1 MNDKNLVPISSREA
15 REIKQMGK
23 KGGKNSVIA
32 RRKKKEEA
40 KQNEKLVDILKKVIF
55 SEVKS
60 EVVKKKIK
68 ELGIEGS
75 NYFTALC
82 AVSTTKAMQKGD
94 FNVIFKMI
102 ELIDKSNL
110 NSFQTEENES
120 FNNLI
125 GAIKN
130 VRKIEPEAE

>member
-1 MNDKNLVPISSREA
+1 MNEKNLIPQNLRPLRE
-15 REIKQMGK
+15 RKE
-23 KGGKNSVIA
+23 IA
-32 RRKKKEEA
+32 RKGAIKSNEVQKKKKEEA

-110 NSFQTEENES
+110 NSFQTEESES

-130 VRKIEPEAE
+130 VRKIKPEAK

>member
-1 MNDKNLVPISSREA
+1 M
-15 REIKQMGK
+15 
-23 KGGKNSVIA
+23 
-32 RRKKKEEA
+32 
-40 KQNEKLVDILKKVIF
+40 VDILKKVIF

-60 EVVKKKIK
+60 EIVKKKIK

-110 NSFQTEENES
+110 NSFQTEESES

-130 VRKIEPEAE
+130 VRKIEPETE

>member
-1 MNDKNLVPISSREA
+1 MNEKNLIPQNLRPLRE
-15 REIKQMGK
+15 RKE
-23 KGGKNSVIA
+23 IA
-32 RRKKKEEA
+32 RKGAIKSNEVQKKKKEEA

-94 FNVIFKMI
+94 FNVIFKII

-110 NSFQTEENES
+110 NSFQTEESES

-130 VRKIEPEAE
+130 VRKIEPESE

>member
-110 NSFQTEENES
+110 NSFQNEESES

-130 VRKIEPEAE
+130 VRKIEPETE

>member
-1 MNDKNLVPISSREA
+1 MNEKNLIPQNLRPLRE
-15 REIKQMGK
+15 RKE
-23 KGGKNSVIA
+23 IA
-32 RRKKKEEA
+32 RKGAIKSNEVQKKKKEEA

-68 ELGIEGS
+68 ELGIKGS

-110 NSFQTEENES
+110 NSFQTEESES

-130 VRKIEPEAE
+130 VKKIEPEAE

>member
-1 MNDKNLVPISSREA
+1 MNEKNLIPQNLRPLRE
-15 REIKQMGK
+15 RKE
-23 KGGKNSVIA
+23 IA
-32 RRKKKEEA
+32 RKGAIKSNEIQKKKKEEA

-60 EVVKKKIK
+60 EIVKKKIK

-110 NSFQTEENES
+110 NSFQTEESES

>member
-1 MNDKNLVPISSREA
+1 MNEKNLVPISSREA

-40 KQNEKLVDILKKVIF
+40 QQSQKLVDILKKVIF

>member
-1 MNDKNLVPISSREA
+1 MNEKNLVPISSREA

-60 EVVKKKIK
+60 EIVKKKIK

-110 NSFQTEENES
+110 NSSQTEENES

-125 GAIKN
+125 GTIKN

>member
-1 MNDKNLVPISSREA
+1 MNEKNLVPISSREA

-40 KQNEKLVDILKKVIF
+40 NQNEKLVDILKKVIF

-110 NSFQTEENES
+110 NTSQTEENES

-130 VRKIEPEAE
+130 VRKIESEAE

>member
-110 NSFQTEENES
+110 NSFQNEESES

>member
-1 MNDKNLVPISSREA
+1 MIPQNLRPLRE
-15 REIKQMGK
+15 RKE
-23 KGGKNSVIA
+23 IA
-32 RRKKKEEA
+32 RKGAIKSNEVQKKKKEEA

-110 NSFQTEENES
+110 NSFQTEESES

-130 VRKIEPEAE
+130 VRKIKPEAK

>member
-1 MNDKNLVPISSREA
+1 MNEKNLIPQNLRPLRE
-15 REIKQMGK
+15 RKE
-23 KGGKNSVIA
+23 IA
-32 RRKKKEEA
+32 RKGAIKSNEIQKKKKEEA

-110 NSFQTEENES
+110 NSFQTEESES

>member
-1 MNDKNLVPISSREA
+1 MNEKNLIPFTKRTPREHS
-15 REIKQMGK
+15 KLSKMGAK
-23 KGGKNSVIA
+23 KSNEVQK
-32 RRKKKEEA
+32 KKKEEA

-110 NSFQTEENES
+110 NSFQTEESES

-130 VRKIEPEAE
+130 VRKTELNLI

>member
-1 MNDKNLVPISSREA
+1 MNEKNLIPQNLRPLRE
-15 REIKQMGK
+15 RKE
-23 KGGKNSVIA
+23 IA
-32 RRKKKEEA
+32 RKGAIKSNEIQKKKKEEA

-110 NSFQTEENES
+110 NSSQTEENES

-130 VRKIEPEAE
+130 VRKIEPETE

>member
-60 EVVKKKIK
+60 EVVKKKIQ

-110 NSFQTEENES
+110 NSFQTEESES

-130 VRKIEPEAE
+130 VRKIEPETE

>member
-1 MNDKNLVPISSREA
+1 MNEKNLIPQNLRPLRE
-15 REIKQMGK
+15 RKE
-23 KGGKNSVIA
+23 IA
-32 RRKKKEEA
+32 RKGAIKSNEIQKKKKEEA

-82 AVSTTKAMQKGD
+82 AVSTPKAMQKGD

-102 ELIDKSNL
+102 ELIDKSNF

-130 VRKIEPEAE
+130 VRKIESETE

>member
-1 MNDKNLVPISSREA
+1 MNEKNLIPQNLRPLRE
-15 REIKQMGK
+15 RKE
-23 KGGKNSVIA
+23 IA
-32 RRKKKEEA
+32 RKGAIKSNEIQKKKKEEA
-40 KQNEKLVDILKKVIF
+40 KQNEKMEDILKKVIF

-110 NSFQTEENES
+110 NSFQTEESES

-130 VRKIEPEAE
+130 VRKTELNLI

>member
-1 MNDKNLVPISSREA
+1 MNEKNLIPQNLRPLRE
-15 REIKQMGK
+15 RKE
-23 KGGKNSVIA
+23 IA
-32 RRKKKEEA
+32 RKGAIKSNEIQKKKKEEA

-60 EVVKKKIK
+60 EIVKKKIK

-110 NSFQTEENES
+110 NSSQTEENES

-130 VRKIEPEAE
+130 VRKIEPETE

>member
-60 EVVKKKIK
+60 EIVKKKIK

-110 NSFQTEENES
+110 NSFQTEKSES

>member
-1 MNDKNLVPISSREA
+1 MNEKNLIPQNLRPLRE
-15 REIKQMGK
+15 RKE
-23 KGGKNSVIA
+23 IA
-32 RRKKKEEA
+32 RKGAIKSNEIQKKKKEEA

-110 NSFQTEENES
+110 NSFQTEESES

-130 VRKIEPEAE
+130 VRKIEPETE

>member
-1 MNDKNLVPISSREA
+1 MNEKNLIPQNLRPLRE
-15 REIKQMGK
+15 RKE
-23 KGGKNSVIA
+23 IA
-32 RRKKKEEA
+32 RKGAIKSNEVQKKKKEEA
-40 KQNEKLVDILKKVIF
+40 KQNEKVVDILKKVIF

-94 FNVIFKMI
+94 FNVIFKII

-110 NSFQTEENES
+110 NSFQTEESES

-130 VRKIEPEAE
+130 VRKIEPESE

>member
-1 MNDKNLVPISSREA
+1 MNEKNLIPQNLRPLRE
-15 REIKQMGK
+15 RKE
-23 KGGKNSVIA
+23 IA
-32 RRKKKEEA
+32 RKGAIKSNEIQKKKKEEA

>member
-1 MNDKNLVPISSREA
+1 MNEKNLIPQNLRPLRE
-15 REIKQMGK
+15 RKE
-23 KGGKNSVIA
+23 IA
-32 RRKKKEEA
+32 RKGAIKSNEVQKKKKEEA

-110 NSFQTEENES
+110 NSSQTEENES

-130 VRKIEPEAE
+130 VRKIEPETE

>member
-1 MNDKNLVPISSREA
+1 MNEKNLIPQNLRPLRE
-15 REIKQMGK
+15 RKE
-23 KGGKNSVIA
+23 IA
-32 RRKKKEEA
+32 RKGAIKSNEVQKKKKEEA

-110 NSFQTEENES
+110 NSFQTEESES

>member
-1 MNDKNLVPISSREA
+1 MNEKNLIPQNLRPLRE
-15 REIKQMGK
+15 RKE
-23 KGGKNSVIA
+23 IA
-32 RRKKKEEA
+32 RKGAIKSNEIQKKKKEEA

-110 NSFQTEENES
+110 NSSQTEENES

>member
-1 MNDKNLVPISSREA
+1 MNEKNLIPQNLRPLRE
-15 REIKQMGK
+15 RKE
-23 KGGKNSVIA
+23 IA
-32 RRKKKEEA
+32 RKGAIKSNEVQKKKKEEA

-110 NSFQTEENES
+110 NSFQTEESES

-130 VRKIEPEAE
+130 VKKIEPEAE

>member
-1 MNDKNLVPISSREA
+1 MNEKNLVPISSREA

-40 KQNEKLVDILKKVIF
+40 NQNEKLVDILKKVIF

-130 VRKIEPEAE
+130 VRKIESEAE

>member
-40 KQNEKLVDILKKVIF
+40 NQNEKLVDILKKVIF

-110 NSFQTEENES
+110 NTSQTEESES

>member
-1 MNDKNLVPISSREA
+1 MNEKNLIPQNLRPLRE
-15 REIKQMGK
+15 RKE
-23 KGGKNSVIA
+23 IA
-32 RRKKKEEA
+32 RKGAIKSNEVQKKKKEEA

-110 NSFQTEENES
+110 NSFQTEESES

-130 VRKIEPEAE
+130 VRKIEPETE

>member
-1 MNDKNLVPISSREA
+1 MNEKNLIPQNLRPLRE
-15 REIKQMGK
+15 RKE
-23 KGGKNSVIA
+23 IA
-32 RRKKKEEA
+32 RKGAIKSNEIQKKKKEEA

-82 AVSTTKAMQKGD
+82 AVSTPKAMQKGD

-102 ELIDKSNL
+102 ELIDKSNF

-130 VRKIEPEAE
+130 VRKIESKAK

>member
-1 MNDKNLVPISSREA
+1 MNEKNLIPQNLRPLRE
-15 REIKQMGK
+15 RKE
-23 KGGKNSVIA
+23 IA
-32 RRKKKEEA
+32 RKGAIKSNEIQKKKKEEA

-110 NSFQTEENES
+110 NSFQTEESES

-130 VRKIEPEAE
+130 VRKIESEAE

>member
-82 AVSTTKAMQKGD
+82 AVSTPKAMQKGD
-94 FNVIFKMI
+94 CNVIFKMI

-110 NSFQTEENES
+110 NSFQTEESES

>member
-60 EVVKKKIK
+60 EIVKKKIK

-82 AVSTTKAMQKGD
+82 AVSTTKAMQK
-94 FNVIFKMI
+94 
-102 ELIDKSNL
+102 LH
-110 NSFQTEENES
+110 
-120 FNNLI
+120 
-125 GAIKN
+125 
-130 VRKIEPEAE
+130 

>member
-1 MNDKNLVPISSREA
+1 MNEKNLIPQNLRPLRE
-15 REIKQMGK
+15 RKE
-23 KGGKNSVIA
+23 IA
-32 RRKKKEEA
+32 RKGAIKSNEVQKKKKEEA

-110 NSFQTEENES
+110 NSFQTEESES

-130 VRKIEPEAE
+130 VRKIESEAE